1 MYIRKFSKRVF
12 PPKGYIIQGILKP
25 EMVPKENNQRI
36 KNNETLPQEKSVV
49 RPCST
54 CDFLDKQSGNCLIKR
69 LRCSCPYTN
78 GSTGYV
84 VFKIASQ

>member
-1 MYIRKFSKRVF
+1 MYIRKFSKRVL

-25 EMVPKENNQRI
+25 ERATKENKQKI
-36 KNNETLPQEKSVV
+36 KNNETYPQGKSVV
-49 RPCST
+49 RLCST

-69 LRCSCPYTN
+69 LRYNCPYTN

-84 VFKIASQ
+84 VFKIPSH